1 MPPGQQKPDHSEL
14 RLETHANL
22 RFNSPYCGCQLY
34 RCLTDHTVSLSDS
47 LAHSPI
53 KIHHTGAL
61 TLSTQDSSPPASNH
75 DDQDS
80 ADKDAVQGSVEP
92 AANSTNLMQ
101 FTVILV
107 RPIYPRNIGMVAR
120 AMNNFGH
127 DRLILIDPQCDL
139 DVDARQ
145 GAAQGQRPLHDCTTY
160 HTWDEYAANEPD
172 GTRIAFSRRSGKR
185 RPSEPFAQVLE
196 WPALHDG
203 RPVSL
208 MFGAEDHG
216 LSRDDLM
223 WAHRTA
229 TLDIPGPLKSLNLS
243 HAVLLALSQ
252 LPRDIPP
259 PETIVD
265 IHTPDAI
272 LRKWL
277 ETLEFDLST
286 KNWNAFFA
294 LRQMIMKASPTEREM
309 ELFTAVL
316 EQTIRAIDPNYS
328 RKNFNNN
335 SDD

>member
-1 MPPGQQKPDHSEL
+1 MGLHP
-14 RLETHANL
+14 
-22 RFNSPYCGCQLY
+22 
-34 RCLTDHTVSLSDS
+34 VSLPDLITWHHHSDS
-47 LAHSPI
+47 PASRQWHYTKPE
-53 KIHHTGAL
+53 HF
-61 TLSTQDSSPPASNH
+61 TLSTQDSSTPESH
-75 DDQDS
+75 RGDEDS
-80 ADKDAVQGSVEP
+80 PNVDAEQGSIEP
-92 AANSTNLMQ
+92 AANNINNMQ

-145 GAAQGQRPLHDCTTY
+145 GAAQGQRPLHHCTTY
-160 HTWDEYAANEPD
+160 LTWEAYAANEPD
-172 GTRIAFSRRSGKR
+172 GTRIAFSRRSGRR

-196 WPALHDG
+196 WPALADG

-252 LPRDIPP
+252 LPRNIPT

-265 IHTPDAI
+265 IQTPDAI
-272 LRKWL
+272 LRQWL

-316 EQTIRAIDPNYS
+316 EQTVRAIDPNYS
-328 RKNFNNN
+328 RKDF
-335 SDD
+335 SKSIDESEF